1 MMTRTDTGS
10 HPRDRLI
17 GAATALFHSVG
28 YHAVGVQTLCD
39 EAGVAKG
46 SFYHFFDSKEEL
58 TLAAVDHAWAW
69 FKELVIDPA
78 LTADVTPDARVT
90 LIKRA
95 CLDPE
100 NRSLPFDE
108 LPHGCLFG
116 RLAAGLTDGEPALRA
131 RIQEIF
137 EEWAGLLALAGDVD
151 LDRAWSILAEIQGR
165 LVLGF
170 AGQGAVTAP

>member
-1 MMTRTDTGS
+1 MMTRTDTGI

-17 GAATALFHSVG
+17 AAATALFHNVG

-46 SFYHFFDSKEEL
+46 SFYHFFDSKEDL
-58 TLAAVDHAWAW
+58 TLAAVDHAWSR
-69 FKELVIDPA
+69 FTTMVIAPA
-78 LTADVTPDARVT
+78 LDADVEPDTRVA
-90 LIKRA
+90 LIKQG

-100 NRSLPFDE
+100 DRSLPFED

-137 EEWAGLLALAGDVD
+137 GEWAGLLADAGGVD